1 MSFNIIQLDIELKK
15 QVENFEKEKK
25 CALED
30 YYLNT
35 LSSQKHIM
43 KQEAVFDELF
53 NSPDLYLLLDYE
65 KELYGDRNN

>member
-30 YYLNT
+30 YYVNT
-35 LSSQKHIM
+35 LSCKKHIM

-53 NSPDLYLLLDYE
+53 NSPDLDLLLDYE